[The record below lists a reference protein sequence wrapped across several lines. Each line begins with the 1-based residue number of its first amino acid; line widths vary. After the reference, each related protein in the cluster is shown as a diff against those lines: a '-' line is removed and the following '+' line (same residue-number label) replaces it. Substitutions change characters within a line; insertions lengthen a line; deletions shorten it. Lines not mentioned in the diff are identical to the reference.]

1 VVAPF
6 TLISLPLK
14 PGLEWYL
21 GAGIFL
27 GYEMGKYITC
37 DWDIMGT
44 SKDEGRIVNEIP
56 ILGHFIFGIS
66 STYGSIFRR
75 HHRSFITHF
84 PFVST
89 SIRYLFL
96 FWWVWWQIYL
106 STWDLA
112 WLVFLFAGAF
122 IGTSLSDGIHWA
134 ADMSG
139 KWKDS

>member
-1 VVAPF
+1 MIAPF
-6 TLISLPLK
+6 TMISLPLK
-14 PGLEWYL
+14 LGLEWCL

-27 GYEMGKYITC
+27 GYEIGRWATP
-37 DWDIMGT
+37 DWDLMGT

-96 FWWVWWQIYL
+96 FWWVWWQIYW

-112 WLVFLFAGAF
+112 WLVFLFVGMY
-122 IGTSLSDGIHWA
+122 IGTSLSDGIHWL
-134 ADMSG
+134 ADNYY
-139 KWKDS
+139 KE